1 MGLGYVAEIDEAR
14 QSDPTL
20 LEMQLRAA
28 AKRTIHGGDMM
39 VSSIEHAEQHPA
51 KIEKWIADVD
61 ALHRGKPPHKM
72 HYEGAMPDVE
82 ALMEQWPAAFE
93 AFLDSSSSSSSS
105 SSDSSDAL
113 LPSPDLDLSLAEYA
127 KTLCSILDIPCERPV
142 EALHLMFTLFLDF
155 RNNPHF
161 AARLNEENGGDRGAQ
176 GKGAVEA
183 GVDFLE
189 I

>member
-1 MGLGYVAEIDEAR
+1 MGLSYIAEIDEAR

-28 AKRTIHGGDMM
+28 AKRTIHGGDML
-39 VSSIEHAEQHPA
+39 VSSIEHADQHPA
-51 KIEKWIADVD
+51 KIDKWIADVD

-72 HYEGAMPDVE
+72 YYTGAMPDAE
-82 ALMEQWPAAFE
+82 SLMEQWPEAFE
-93 AFLDSSSSSSSS
+93 AYLDSASCSASR
-105 SSDSSDAL
+105 DAL
-113 LPSPDLDLSLAEYA
+113 LPSPDLDLTLAEYA
-127 KTLCSILDIPCERPV
+127 KTLCSTLDIPCERPV

-161 AARLNEENGGDRGAQ
+161 AARLNEESDGGRGSQ
-176 GKGAVEA
+176 GKGAAVAE
-183 GVDFLE
+183 VDFLA